1 MCDEAQ
7 PSSARIEDAL
17 LFWSFSNEGVFK
29 VPNSSD
35 DLSDAAAS
43 AFKQLLS
50 EGLRVLLHKRLES
63 AGGRITR
70 VRRVMVLSD
79 DVLRFCTTEGDTLV
93 DEGEGIPLSAID
105 YVCVGPCT
113 SSARRSLHTTLMFN
127 SWRTLLCTRREALC
141 YACTALAVAAIAFAR
156 YAPVAQVYPPPLFKI
171 TAATHY
177 DAGLQHGVI
186 AADRIFGWL
195 ASLEMQTLLDFA
207 SHGAGAAALK
217 QMMADNTAAYPHLA
231 DEVRGISDGAKIPLH
246 DAWVATLI
254 NELEALMP
262 DRPLQRDRSPGH
274 CSDVYAVD
282 GAGNFSEGHN
292 EDWPGP
298 VHDFYYYLAITG
310 TGEPNSPGSCAGL
323 IYPGALAGW
332 APSWNAHGVYLT
344 QNSLFPNVSV
354 PRGLG
359 SAFVQRDA
367 LCGASGARGL
377 DGVVKALS
385 RGGWSSGASVN
396 LVDLKARRM
405 ASFEAHVDEHAVRE
419 VPTTAGPANQT
430 HVNRYKWM
438 DVAQDG
444 SHAASSLHRQARF
457 DALPAPRGRE
467 DVARL
472 LSDEGD
478 DAYPVFREMTLASL
492 VLDSTGHLDAW
503 CCGHAPASGHAPA
516 YSWDILHFF

>member
-1 MCDEAQ
+1 
-7 PSSARIEDAL
+7 
-17 LFWSFSNEGVFK
+17 
-29 VPNSSD
+29 
-35 DLSDAAAS
+35 
-43 AFKQLLS
+43 
-50 EGLRVLLHKRLES
+50 
-63 AGGRITR
+63 
-70 VRRVMVLSD
+70 
-79 DVLRFCTTEGDTLV
+79 
-93 DEGEGIPLSAID
+93 
-105 YVCVGPCT
+105 
-113 SSARRSLHTTLMFN
+113 MFR

-141 YACTALAVAAIAFAR
+141 YLCTALAVAAIAFAR

-367 LCGASGARGL
+367 LCGASGAHGL

-438 DVAQDG
+438 DVAQD
-444 SHAASSLHRQARF
+444 STHAASSLHRQARF

-478 DAYPVFREMTLASL
+478 DEYPVFREMTLASL
-492 VLDSTGHLDAW
+492 VLDSTGRLEAW
-503 CCGHAPASGHAPA
+503 CCGHAPASGRTPA